1 MRRGSPAPTALPP
14 ISTSLH
20 PRIFPPPGPLGQ
32 NAFLHL
38 PRTRVLNTRPPSAS
52 PSFSPPGR
60 TGTPSVVVRLGC
72 WIAAIASLAALS
84 IIISIIIADLSSG
97 EARAINMAGSL
108 RMHSY
113 AIQSTVGLDEGE
125 SPAPR
130 LEQALAEFERRYA
143 HPDLLKAIPTTETHP
158 IRQAYREIGTEWRE
172 HYRPAVLRCAPDAA
186 ARRALQGDTARIVS
200 RIDRLVALVE
210 EGLETKLQ
218 WLRLI
223 QGISLG
229 LLLVL
234 GASAVLQ
241 LKRHVLRPLGELL
254 ASARIVQRGNFDV
267 RIPRREPDE
276 LGQLGEAFNFM
287 VEDLSRIYG
296 ELEDRVQEKT
306 EALARSN
313 RSLQL
318 LYRTTHALSEKAVT
332 RDTLLQVL
340 KDVEALIGLRAGALC
355 LGRSGLTVNTGQP
368 GDASRLQALCESS
381 CVGCGDDDIPLTSV
395 QVGHAGPGERSLS
408 VPLFDGTRN
417 HGAMLL
423 LQADAEPLEAWQLE
437 LLQAVGRHIGSALAA
452 LHRDEERHRL
462 ALLDERSVIAREL
475 HDSLAQSLSYL
486 KIQVTRLQ
494 SLLGRNPPPER
505 VNEVVQELR
514 DGLSEAY
521 RQLRELLT
529 TFRLRIDGRG
539 LPAAIE
545 ETVQEFR
552 RRTGLEISLDNR
564 LSSLDMPP
572 DREIHVLQ
580 IIREALSNIERHARA
595 TQVRIA
601 LENLPDTTML
611 VTIDDNGIGFDA
623 QATPIH
629 RYGIVI
635 MRDRAQSL
643 KGELQVRPRPEGGT
657 RVELVFPGQAG
668 AISPPHPAT
677 THTPASGSI
686 P

>member
-1 MRRGSPAPTALPP
+1 M
-14 ISTSLH
+14 
-20 PRIFPPPGPLGQ
+20 
-32 NAFLHL
+32 
-38 PRTRVLNTRPPSAS
+38 NTRHHAAP

-60 TGTPSVVVRLGC
+60 TGTPSVVLRLGR

-84 IIISIIIADLSSG
+84 IIISLSVADLSSG

-113 AIQSTVGLDEGE
+113 AIQSTVGLDDGL
-125 SPAPR
+125 SQASR
-130 LEQALAEFERRYA
+130 LDQALAEFERRYI
-143 HPDLLKAIPTTETHP
+143 HPDLLKAIPSSGTHP
-158 IRQAYREIGTEWRE
+158 VREAYDEIGTEWRE
-172 HYRPAVLRCAPDAA
+172 HYRPAVLRCGPDAA
-186 ARRALQGDTARIVS
+186 ARRALQEDTARIVT

-223 QGISLG
+223 QGVSLA
-229 LLLVL
+229 LLLAL

-267 RIPRREPDE
+267 RVPQREPDE

-287 VEDLSRIYG
+287 VEDLSRIYR

-318 LYRTTHALSEKAVT
+318 LYRTTHALSETAVT

-340 KDVEALIGLRAGALC
+340 NDVEALIGLRAGALC
-355 LGRSGLTVNTGQP
+355 LGRSGLAVNTGP
-368 GDASRLQALCESS
+368 SEETSRLQSLCAS
-381 CVGCGDDDIPLTSV
+381 CCAGGGDEDTPFTTVLVGN
-395 QVGHAGPGERSLS
+395 AGPGERSLS

-417 HGAMLL
+417 HGTMLL
-423 LQADAEPLEAWQLE
+423 LQADTEPLEAWQLE

-452 LHRDEERHRL
+452 LHRNEERHRL

-494 SLLGRNPPPER
+494 SLLGRNPPPAER

-539 LPAAIE
+539 LPAAIDDS
-545 ETVQEFR
+545 VQEFR

-601 LENLPDTTML
+601 LENRPDG
-611 VTIDDNGIGFDA
+611 TIRVCINDNGVGFDQQVA
-623 QATPIH
+623 PIH

-643 KGELQVRPRPEGGT
+643 KGELQVSPRPEGGT
-657 RVELVFPGQAG
+657 QVELIFPSQSGSLPAAG
-668 AISPPHPAT
+668 PTSPTPS
-677 THTPASGSI
+677 TPAPGST